1 MQLTPVGSILLLV
14 LGASTF
20 APTGGLADSR
30 PRPGPVPVRTNPE
43 DPTQR
48 IDINNISMVV
58 KNTGSFAYDT
68 QNGAPGLE
76 FPKGSGHTVVFA
88 AGLWLGVVVDG
99 AVRVSVAEYSDDFK
113 PGAAAGGTPENSAN
127 PALKVYKLNRVYSNG
142 AGGIDAVARD
152 AALADYLA
160 GAVPRGAPPVIVLG
174 DGSLSITGDQMLWSV
189 YNDFSKGSSHN
200 GASSAL
206 PLGVEVQQTAWA
218 YDHSVPLGNAVFMRF
233 RIINRGSLTLS
244 NMHVALWSDPDLGG
258 FVDDL
263 VGCVS
268 SQGLGYCYNA
278 TNADQY
284 YGATPPALGLDMLQ
298 GPFSLALGTR
308 LAPTAFIGSRNGA
321 GPADSLE
328 TFHQLEGLD
337 ANGLP
342 ILDPLA
348 NPTRYMYT
356 GDPVAGEGW
365 LDTTPSDRRMV
376 LSAGPFTMGPTH
388 VQEIVLAI
396 IVARGADRLSS
407 IVQLRDLDQVVQT
420 AFDTGTLDIL
430 AVPRAHASPLSFA
443 PPWPNPARGPIS
455 LAISLGEEG
464 EVSLA
469 VVDISGRRVLQ
480 RSLGPLAP
488 GPHIVALDPLRE
500 HLAAGLYFVHLTQGG
515 ASVSRRL
522 ALLP

>member
-1 MQLTPVGSILLLV
+1 MQLARIGSILLLV
-14 LGASTF
+14 LSAPTL
-20 APTGGLADSR
+20 APTGSLADSR
-30 PRPGPVPVRTNPE
+30 PRPRPERTNPV

-48 IDINNISMVV
+48 IDVNTISMVV

-68 QNGAPGLE
+68 QNGAAGLE

-88 AGLWLGVVVDG
+88 AGLWLAAVVNG
-99 AVRVSVAEYSDDFK
+99 SVRVSVAEYTDDFK
-113 PGAAAGGTPENSAN
+113 PGAAPGGVPENSAN
-127 PALKVYKLNRVYSNG
+127 PALKVYKLNRLYSNG
-142 AGGIDAVARD
+142 TGGIDSAARD

-160 GAVPRGAPPVIVLG
+160 GAVPRGAPPVIVLA

-189 YNDFSKGSSHN
+189 YNDFLKGPAHN
-200 GASSAL
+200 GASSRL

-218 YDHSVPLGNAVFMRF
+218 YDHSVPLDNVVFMKF
-233 RIINRGSLTLS
+233 RIINRGLLMLS
-244 NMHVALWSDPDLGG
+244 DMYAAAWSDPDLGG
-258 FVDDL
+258 FADDL

-268 SQGLGYCYNA
+268 TQGLGYCYNA
-278 TNADQY
+278 TNADDQY
-284 YGATPPALGLDMLQ
+284 GSTPPALGFDMLQ

-308 LAPTAFIGSRNGA
+308 LAPSAFIGEVNGD

-337 ANGLP
+337 KNGAP
-342 ILDPLA
+342 ILDPLS
-348 NPTRYMYT
+348 NPTKYMFT
-356 GDPVAGEGW
+356 GDPVTGVGW
-365 LDTTPSDRRMV
+365 LDSSPSDRRMV

-407 IVQLRDLDQVVQT
+407 IVQLRDLDELVQT

-430 AVPRAHASPLSFA
+430 RVPGAHASPLSFA

-455 LAISLGEEG
+455 LAMSLAAEG

-469 VVDISGRRVLQ
+469 VVDITGRRVLQ
-480 RSLGPLAP
+480 RSLGQLAP
-488 GPHIVALDPLRE
+488 GPHIVALDPLRDR
-500 HLAAGLYFVHLTQGG
+500 LAAGLYFVQLTQGG
-515 ASVSRRL
+515 ATVSRRF
-522 ALLP
+522 ALLH